1 MRNYKLFSHF
11 YSFNDELAKEK
22 LKCRHITNKKDLSRT
37 WIQNGVI
44 ILQTLKLKKNE
55 FFSGLVPDRYARG
68 CIFIQTTGQQYF
80 LKFKVHLISSSVVQ
94 MRSNLMRKQHKAS
107 F

>member
-1 MRNYKLFSHF
+1 MDPEWGYNS
-11 YSFNDELAKEK
+11 SNAEV
-22 LKCRHITNKKDLSRT
+22 KD
-37 WIQNGVI
+37 
-44 ILQTLKLKKNE
+44 KKNE